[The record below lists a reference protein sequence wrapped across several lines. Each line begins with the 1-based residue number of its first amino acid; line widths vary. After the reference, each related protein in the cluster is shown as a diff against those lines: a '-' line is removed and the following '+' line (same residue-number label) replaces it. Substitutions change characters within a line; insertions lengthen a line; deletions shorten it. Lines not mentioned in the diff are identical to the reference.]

1 MLRGFLFN
9 FPFPFFLI
17 FAGTLGSYSEL
28 RQGHIYILA
37 PEIAELI
44 TSSEEE
50 ALQMRVNAADLH
62 KRLWNSLPCPP
73 AR

>member
-9 FPFPFFLI
+9 FPFPFLLI

-28 RQGHIYILA
+28 SQGHIYILA

-50 ALQMRVNAADLH
+50 ALQLRV
-62 KRLWNSLPCPP
+62 
-73 AR
+73 

>member
-17 FAGTLGSYSEL
+17 FVGTLGSYSEL
-28 RQGHIYILA
+28 SQGHIYILA

-50 ALQMRVNAADLH
+50 ALQMRVKAADLH
-62 KRLWNSLPCPP
+62 KRL
-73 AR
+73 